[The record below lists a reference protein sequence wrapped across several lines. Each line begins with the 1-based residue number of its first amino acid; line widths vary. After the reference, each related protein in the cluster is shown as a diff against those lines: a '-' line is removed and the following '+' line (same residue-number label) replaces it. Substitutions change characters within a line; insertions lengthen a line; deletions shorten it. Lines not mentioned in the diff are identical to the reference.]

1 MTLKKVQKHIYT
13 QEYEL
18 YYYYYVFGGQSEN
31 KNDHKADGTFMQA
44 CKQVKIHFKWPKPQF
59 QPTKGATR
67 SYKGIIMVFIEKFK
81 RMKLLF
87 ELKVFSRNILR
98 DLTYTKSALPRH
110 FYKQLS

>member
-1 MTLKKVQKHIYT
+1 MNCITTIMSLEDNQKIKMTTKQTEH
-13 QEYEL
+13 
-18 YYYYYVFGGQSEN
+18 S
-31 KNDHKADGTFMQA
+31 

-110 FYKQLS
+110 FSKQLY

>member
-1 MTLKKVQKHIYT
+1 MTLKRVQNIFIPKNMNCITTIMSLEDNQKIKMTTKQTEHSCKHANR
-13 QEYEL
+13 L
-18 YYYYYVFGGQSEN
+18 
-31 KNDHKADGTFMQA
+31 
-44 CKQVKIHFKWPKPQF
+44 KPQF

-67 SYKGIIMVFIEKFK
+67 SYKGIIMVFIEKLK

-110 FYKQLS
+110 FSKQFY